1 MENKKYKAYL
11 KNGKYAKNYLTSDT
25 LEELIQ
31 MIEDN
36 GILIHNYPFH
46 YLDGILS
53 NDKKTENGRIC
64 SWGNLEIEK
73 GEHQMT
79 DYTSF

>member
-11 KNGKYAKNYLTSDT
+11 RNGKYPKIYLTSDN

-36 GILIHNYPFH
+36 GIPIHKYPSH
-46 YLDGILS
+46 YLNGILS
-53 NDKKTENGRIC
+53 CDKKINNGNIC

-79 DYTSF
+79 EYTSF